1 MKSNERLTERS
12 PRRVPISKRNICSNS
27 PWYCH
32 DFDCKDCP
40 IGEIL
45 NRLCEYE
52 DTGLTPEEI
61 MVPCGGIDMTLDEA
75 IEHCR
80 EKENCSAC
88 GQEHKQLRLWLEEL
102 KERRRDMRPENL
114 RACKVDKL
122 GNAFFHEWIKISK
135 IIEPSPLVGG
145 HPGGVISNTL
155 GIVELLDGTV
165 ATVDPRSIKF
175 TDIKNM
181 NDCQNS
187 KEAPYITRDF
197 LNKTITYLAEHKAFS
212 LENDQFELHL
222 DRIPEDQMKRRCDRT
237 DLIKNIKKVFEISN
251 EALKFVSGHL
261 IEYQGTKEQVA
272 RALKYAKEV
281 TSQTHQCQ

>member
-1 MKSNERLTERS
+1 MKSDERLTERS
-12 PRRVPISKRNICSNS
+12 PHRVPISKRNICSNS

-40 IGEIL
+40 IGEII

-52 DTGLTPEEI
+52 DIGLTPEEI
-61 MVPCGGIDMTLDEA
+61 LQLKGSSTPTVERTKGGQ
-75 IEHCR
+75 
-80 EKENCSAC
+80 K
-88 GQEHKQLRLWLEEL
+88 
-102 KERRRDMRPENL
+102 MRPEKL
-114 RACKVDKL
+114 RPCKVDKL

-145 HPGGVISNTL
+145 HPGGVISHTL

-165 ATVDPRSIKF
+165 ATVDPQSIKF

-222 DRIPEDQMKRRCDRT
+222 DRIPEDQMKHRCDRT